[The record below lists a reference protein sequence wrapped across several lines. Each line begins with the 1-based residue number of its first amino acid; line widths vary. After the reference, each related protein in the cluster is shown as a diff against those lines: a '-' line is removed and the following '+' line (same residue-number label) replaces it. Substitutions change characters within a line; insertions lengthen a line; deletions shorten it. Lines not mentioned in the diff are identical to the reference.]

1 MNTIEKPALAD
12 PPATHA
18 PGLSTME
25 MMGVLMVRLIH
36 DLSNQ
41 LTILAGNAQV
51 LDMVRNNPERLPK
64 VIDRIKTSSTNAG
77 TLIDRFARL
86 RQDIRFRTSPQPLA
100 KCLEEVC
107 AVNPVPNRWTIHSSD
122 ELVGSVALEPRWIAF
137 CVWQIALLS
146 RAARGQI
153 VASEGGFPE
162 DWESPAYAPTRLR
175 EGQLLRLEFQWQG
188 PGPWLDEKE
197 MAKPTDLSLA
207 MAYEIFKIV
216 DGWAHY
222 QFQADDEHRFNLFFP
237 LSR

>member
-64 VIDRIKTSSTNAG
+64 VIDRIRTSSTNAG

-86 RQDIRFRTSPQPLA
+86 RQDIRFRTNPQPLEI
-100 KCLEEVC
+100 CLEEVR
-107 AVNPVPNRWTIHSSD
+107 ATNPTHGRWTI
-122 ELVGSVALEPRWIAF
+122 ETPEEFVGSIALEPRWLAF

-146 RAARGQI
+146 RAMDGHL
-153 VASEGGFPE
+153 VVSEGDFPE

-175 EGQLLRLEFQWQG
+175 EASLLRFEFRWQG

-197 MAKPTDLSLA
+197 TAKPTDLNLA
-207 MAYEIFKIV
+207 MAYEVFKIV
-216 DGWAHY
+216 DGWPHY
-222 QFQADDEHRFNLFFP
+222 QFSPNDEHHFNLFLP